1 MIRKRARAIGLRNLS
16 TPSGTR
22 VDAAA
27 DAPPGKKRE
36 PGSSPPRRAGC
47 PASRRRGRAQARPR
61 EQVRGELVTL
71 AVPRTVIRRIPG
83 AVRTSGRGLPDPQLR
98 VGDRRRIGQQMRSR
112 RGEGDVA
119 IEPPHR
125 GRADP
130 RGQDAGTSRRDGE
143 NRHHAVSRS
152 APFHRAGRAA
162 QRTTYPVFVERQCAC
177 PPSPR
182 PSCRDARSGPGADAF
197 AGSDQYRVNRN
208 RRRVPP
214 CLSLAPP
221 ARLTGRHERAGVRAD
236 RRGMATGE
244 RARTIAIVLVQEE
257 A

>member
-16 TPSGTR
+16 TPASTR
-22 VDAAA
+22 IDAAA
-27 DAPPGKKRE
+27 DALCAKMLE
-36 PGSSPPRRAGC
+36 PGTSPPRPAGW
-47 PASRRRGRAQARPR
+47 PATMPARPSAGPATR
-61 EQVRGELVTL
+61 TGAGQACHPRGPSYRDT
-71 AVPRTVIRRIPG
+71 ADSRG
-83 AVRTSGRGLPDPQLR
+83 VRTFGRGLHDPQLR
-98 VGDRRRIGQQMRSR
+98 VGDRRRIGQQTRLR
-112 RGEGDVA
+112 LGEGVVA
-119 IEPPHR
+119 IKPPHR
-125 GRADP
+125 RRADP
-130 RGQDAGTSRRDGE
+130 PGQDEGTSRRDGE
-143 NRHHAVSRS
+143 IRRHAASRS

-221 ARLTGRHERAGVRAD
+221 ARLTGRHKRAGVRAD
-236 RRGMATGE
+236 RRGTATGE
-244 RARTIAIVLVQEE
+244 
-257 A
+257 